1 MNAISEGLPT
11 GDHIAEYFDLI
22 AGTSTGGIIGIGLGL
37 ELSPKRI
44 LELYTEDGSKIFPP
58 FWTRNG
64 FLRFIRRLFTSLYN
78 HQALESLLRAE
89 FESKR
94 LGDSICRLVIPAFTG
109 PKAQVAVFKTDHHPD
124 FKTDWTTPAWQV
136 ARATSAAPTFFAGH
150 SYDDSYFLDGGVW
163 ANNPVMLAIVEA
175 VSAYQVPIDRI
186 RVLPIGTGNL
196 IPTIGQGATRAGML
210 GWRDIITTAM
220 YLTTDTALSQARLLL
235 GSDAVI
241 RLQPTEVGAAI
252 QLNDW
257 KRAKDVLP
265 GEAQAALLQN
275 AAHIRAFFETKV
287 EPRERHKG
295 R

>member
-44 LELYTEDGSKIFPP
+44 LKLYTEDGSKIFPP

-124 FKTDWTTPAWQV
+124 F
-136 ARATSAAPTFFAGH
+136 
-150 SYDDSYFLDGGVW
+150 
-163 ANNPVMLAIVEA
+163 
-175 VSAYQVPIDRI
+175 
-186 RVLPIGTGNL
+186 
-196 IPTIGQGATRAGML
+196 
-210 GWRDIITTAM
+210 
-220 YLTTDTALSQARLLL
+220 
-235 GSDAVI
+235 
-241 RLQPTEVGAAI
+241 
-252 QLNDW
+252 
-257 KRAKDVLP
+257 
-265 GEAQAALLQN
+265 
-275 AAHIRAFFETKV
+275 
-287 EPRERHKG
+287 
-295 R
+295 